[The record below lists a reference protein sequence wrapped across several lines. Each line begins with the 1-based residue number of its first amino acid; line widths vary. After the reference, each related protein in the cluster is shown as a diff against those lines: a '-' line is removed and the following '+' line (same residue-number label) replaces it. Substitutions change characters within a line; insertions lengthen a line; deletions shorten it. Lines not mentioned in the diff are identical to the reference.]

1 MTIHSTLTLIHL
13 IHQKTQNTSRVVIY
27 HLMEKLTSITLCQQT
42 HLHSL
47 RTIISYSQSILTNKT
62 IWLHNLNVMPIAI
75 SVLTQIQTIAVNVGV
90 WVLKMVT
97 KTISYKNH
105 KLSLAVKLVVM
116 MDTLPMELS
125 NFQTLNNSFMNAQFV
140 MWCVPLAKD
149 KVR

>member
-47 RTIISYSQSILTNKT
+47 RTIISYFQSILTNKT

-140 MWCVPLAKD
+140 M
-149 KVR
+149 

>member
-27 HLMEKLTSITLCQQT
+27 HLMEKLTSITLCQPT

-140 MWCVPLAKD
+140 M
-149 KVR
+149 

>member
-140 MWCVPLAKD
+140 M
-149 KVR
+149 

>member
-1 MTIHSTLTLIHL
+1 
-13 IHQKTQNTSRVVIY
+13 
-27 HLMEKLTSITLCQQT
+27 
-42 HLHSL
+42 
-47 RTIISYSQSILTNKT
+47 
-62 IWLHNLNVMPIAI
+62 MPIAI

-140 MWCVPLAKD
+140 M
-149 KVR
+149 